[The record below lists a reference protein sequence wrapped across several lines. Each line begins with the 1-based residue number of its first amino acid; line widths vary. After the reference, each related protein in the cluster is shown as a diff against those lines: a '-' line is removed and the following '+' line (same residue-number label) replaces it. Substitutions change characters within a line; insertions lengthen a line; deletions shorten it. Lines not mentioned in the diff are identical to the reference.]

1 MPLEMADLLQM
12 TKDELICQTKDGR
25 TIAVKKDG
33 TGSRTVDPGAEL
45 PQDTRVELS
54 AEGVLRLNGS
64 VISNSAVQAV
74 NDGVFLYYTERMGAL
89 YLLRVSPMQND
100 MQPLTLGSR
109 DANAAALTGKSIPEP
124 LNLTVSKDAVVLT
137 TTDHRVI
144 VMDLNKGTTEE
155 LAALSRETLSACMV
169 NGVVYRYHHAN
180 DRTWVIES
188 GVAETA
194 ATMKPAATETMKPAE
209 TAQPTAT
216 PRPAATAKPTENK
229 SGNESLID
237 DDGTIHYGARGNTV
251 KKIQKRL
258 ADLGYP
264 VGSADGKY
272 GNDTQVAIDLFCE
285 AIGAKLHNYIP
296 KKVQNKLF
304 ADDAPYCVFDMYMP
318 LKKGDKGG
326 NVRLMQKRLKDLGY
340 DPGTVDGSYGKNTV
354 AAVARF
360 QAAYDIARRRSEQFQ
375 IRSLSQISKLPE
387 HTKLRQF
394 FCQKQTRPVSGSS
407 DQIVCSQ
414 NTKRRRDSVRS
425 GRYDSARVAR
435 TFANRIK
442 TAQIFRF
449 TQCVAADTD
458 RGGGARFGTG
468 QDGVRIRKASKL
480 GVHGTNSFFQVF
492 CDPVRQNSPKISR
505 NNAGTIRR
513 RDFTKGDRSPVLKKI
528 SNPLC
533 RRDEMA
539 AARTERRFFDTA
551 LENKT
556 GQRVIIPEILGFKP
570 DQQGGIAVDAVTGMQ
585 AHAVGHDSAGLG
597 SRSDD
602 FTARTHTEGINTPAV
617 RSMTDQLIR
626 RGTKRRMAGEGSIL
640 GTVNERT
647 GMFNPHTHGKG
658 FLLHTKALAEKRL
671 NCIPC
676 RMTDTQQDSVSQEF
690 AQLSVAGKH
699 RAFYM
704 TAADDQLF
712 QTGFKIHRTAK
723 TDNFIPYGRDDAF
736 ETVCADMRF
745 LINKDLLRRAV

>member
-1 MPLEMADLLQM
+1 MKKQFFFAVLMTLCILCAAASADPVITDREATAWIAENNYLYLQNAEGRISQMPLEMADLLQM

-169 NGVVYRYHHAN
+169 NDVVYRYHHAN

-360 QAAYDIARRRSEQFQ
+360 QAAYDIAREANEKPGEVASRDMLITLYATETKPQ
-375 IRSLSQISKLPE
+375 I
-387 HTKLRQF
+387 
-394 FCQKQTRPVSGSS
+394 G
-407 DQIVCSQ
+407 
-414 NTKRRRDSVRS
+414 
-425 GRYDSARVAR
+425 
-435 TFANRIK
+435 
-442 TAQIFRF
+442 TAASI
-449 TQCVAADTD
+449 D
-458 RGGGARFGTG
+458 GGA
-468 QDGVRIRKASKL
+468 
-480 GVHGTNSFFQVF
+480 
-492 CDPVRQNSPKISR
+492 
-505 NNAGTIRR
+505 
-513 RDFTKGDRSPVLKKI
+513 
-528 SNPLC
+528 SN
-533 RRDEMA
+533 
-539 AARTERRFFDTA
+539 
-551 LENKT
+551 
-556 GQRVIIPEILGFKP
+556 FK
-570 DQQGGIAVDAVTGMQ
+570 
-585 AHAVGHDSAGLG
+585 
-597 SRSDD
+597 
-602 FTARTHTEGINTPAV
+602 
-617 RSMTDQLIR
+617 
-626 RGTKRRMAGEGSIL
+626 
-640 GTVNERT
+640 
-647 GMFNPHTHGKG
+647 
-658 FLLHTKALAEKRL
+658 
-671 NCIPC
+671 
-676 RMTDTQQDSVSQEF
+676 
-690 AQLSVAGKH
+690 
-699 RAFYM
+699 
-704 TAADDQLF
+704 
-712 QTGFKIHRTAK
+712 
-723 TDNFIPYGRDDAF
+723 
-736 ETVCADMRF
+736 
-745 LINKDLLRRAV
+745 

>member
-1 MPLEMADLLQM
+1 MKKQFFFAVLMTLCILCAAASADPVITDREATAWIAENNYLYLQNAEGRISQMPLEMADLLQM

-74 NDGVFLYYTERMGAL
+74 
-89 YLLRVSPMQND
+89 
-100 MQPLTLGSR
+100 
-109 DANAAALTGKSIPEP
+109 
-124 LNLTVSKDAVVLT
+124 AVVLT

-169 NGVVYRYHHAN
+169 NDVVYRYHHAN

-216 PRPAATAKPTENK
+216 PRPAATAKPAENK

-360 QAAYDIARRRSEQFQ
+360 QAAYDIAREANEKPGEVASRDMLITLYATDTKPQ
-375 IRSLSQISKLPE
+375 I
-387 HTKLRQF
+387 
-394 FCQKQTRPVSGSS
+394 G
-407 DQIVCSQ
+407 
-414 NTKRRRDSVRS
+414 
-425 GRYDSARVAR
+425 
-435 TFANRIK
+435 
-442 TAQIFRF
+442 TAASI
-449 TQCVAADTD
+449 D
-458 RGGGARFGTG
+458 GGA
-468 QDGVRIRKASKL
+468 
-480 GVHGTNSFFQVF
+480 
-492 CDPVRQNSPKISR
+492 
-505 NNAGTIRR
+505 
-513 RDFTKGDRSPVLKKI
+513 
-528 SNPLC
+528 SN
-533 RRDEMA
+533 
-539 AARTERRFFDTA
+539 
-551 LENKT
+551 
-556 GQRVIIPEILGFKP
+556 FK
-570 DQQGGIAVDAVTGMQ
+570 
-585 AHAVGHDSAGLG
+585 
-597 SRSDD
+597 
-602 FTARTHTEGINTPAV
+602 
-617 RSMTDQLIR
+617 
-626 RGTKRRMAGEGSIL
+626 
-640 GTVNERT
+640 
-647 GMFNPHTHGKG
+647 
-658 FLLHTKALAEKRL
+658 
-671 NCIPC
+671 
-676 RMTDTQQDSVSQEF
+676 
-690 AQLSVAGKH
+690 
-699 RAFYM
+699 
-704 TAADDQLF
+704 
-712 QTGFKIHRTAK
+712 
-723 TDNFIPYGRDDAF
+723 
-736 ETVCADMRF
+736 
-745 LINKDLLRRAV
+745 

>member
-1 MPLEMADLLQM
+1 MKKQFFFAVLMTLCILCAAASADPVITDREATAWIAENNYLYLQNAEGRISQMPLEMADLLQM

-169 NGVVYRYHHAN
+169 NDVVYRYHHAN

-209 TAQPTAT
+209 TAQPTAP
-216 PRPAATAKPTENK
+216 PRPAATAKPAENK

-251 KKIQKRL
+251 KKI
-258 ADLGYP
+258 
-264 VGSADGKY
+264 
-272 GNDTQVAIDLFCE
+272 
-285 AIGAKLHNYIP
+285 
-296 KKVQNKLF
+296 
-304 ADDAPYCVFDMYMP
+304 DDAPYCVFDMYMP

-360 QAAYDIARRRSEQFQ
+360 QAAYDIAREANEKPGEVASRDMLITLYATDTKPQ
-375 IRSLSQISKLPE
+375 I
-387 HTKLRQF
+387 
-394 FCQKQTRPVSGSS
+394 G
-407 DQIVCSQ
+407 
-414 NTKRRRDSVRS
+414 
-425 GRYDSARVAR
+425 
-435 TFANRIK
+435 
-442 TAQIFRF
+442 TAASI
-449 TQCVAADTD
+449 D
-458 RGGGARFGTG
+458 GGA
-468 QDGVRIRKASKL
+468 
-480 GVHGTNSFFQVF
+480 
-492 CDPVRQNSPKISR
+492 
-505 NNAGTIRR
+505 
-513 RDFTKGDRSPVLKKI
+513 
-528 SNPLC
+528 SN
-533 RRDEMA
+533 
-539 AARTERRFFDTA
+539 
-551 LENKT
+551 
-556 GQRVIIPEILGFKP
+556 FK
-570 DQQGGIAVDAVTGMQ
+570 
-585 AHAVGHDSAGLG
+585 
-597 SRSDD
+597 
-602 FTARTHTEGINTPAV
+602 
-617 RSMTDQLIR
+617 
-626 RGTKRRMAGEGSIL
+626 
-640 GTVNERT
+640 
-647 GMFNPHTHGKG
+647 
-658 FLLHTKALAEKRL
+658 
-671 NCIPC
+671 
-676 RMTDTQQDSVSQEF
+676 
-690 AQLSVAGKH
+690 
-699 RAFYM
+699 
-704 TAADDQLF
+704 
-712 QTGFKIHRTAK
+712 
-723 TDNFIPYGRDDAF
+723 
-736 ETVCADMRF
+736 
-745 LINKDLLRRAV
+745 